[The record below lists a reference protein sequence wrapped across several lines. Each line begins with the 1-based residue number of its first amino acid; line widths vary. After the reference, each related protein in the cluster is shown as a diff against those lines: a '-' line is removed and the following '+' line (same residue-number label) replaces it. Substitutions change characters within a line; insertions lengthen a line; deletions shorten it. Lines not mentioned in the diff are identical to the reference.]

1 MKNLDVLREEIS
13 KQLKE
18 MEIIVDDVTVIKK
31 GKYNFL
37 TVVLDK
43 IGGIDLDT
51 IVEAT
56 NVINPI
62 VDKYDICDDSFILD
76 VISKE
81 RGDIN
86 G

>member
-1 MKNLDVLREEIS
+1 MKNLDGLREEIS